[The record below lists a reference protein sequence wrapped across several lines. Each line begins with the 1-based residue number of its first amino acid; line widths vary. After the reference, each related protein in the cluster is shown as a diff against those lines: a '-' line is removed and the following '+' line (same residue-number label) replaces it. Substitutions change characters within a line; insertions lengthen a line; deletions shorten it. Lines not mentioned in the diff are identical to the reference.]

1 MSLVKQ
7 KQIAGNH
14 ETYERKVCEGGGGG
28 RLSNN
33 TVLMI
38 KHVTQHTS

>member
-14 ETYERKVCEGGGGG
+14 ETYERKVCEGERGGGG
-28 RLSNN
+28 
-33 TVLMI
+33 V
-38 KHVTQHTS
+38 V

>member
-14 ETYERKVCEGGGGG
+14 ETYERKVCEGEGGG
-28 RLSNN
+28 
-33 TVLMI
+33 V
-38 KHVTQHTS
+38 VE

>member
-14 ETYERKVCEGGGGG
+14 ETYERKVCEGGGRG
-28 RLSNN
+28 
-33 TVLMI
+33 V
-38 KHVTQHTS
+38 V

>member
-14 ETYERKVCEGGGGG
+14 ETYERKVCEGEGGE
-28 RLSNN
+28 LSNN

>member
-14 ETYERKVCEGGGGG
+14 EMKLMKEKFVRVEGGGGG
-28 RLSNN
+28 GGCR
-33 TVLMI
+33 I
-38 KHVTQHTS
+38 KPF